1 MFDELKEGFSFP
13 KIEAEVLEFWRKNK
27 VFEKTLERSA
37 GRPDFVFYEGP
48 PTANGKPGIHHVI
61 SRTIKDLVCRYKT
74 MQGYRVER
82 KAGWDTHGLPVE
94 LEVEKEL
101 GLNSKAKI
109 EEYGIEKFN
118 AKCRESVFRY
128 KKEWD
133 ELTERIGY
141 WLDLENPY
149 ITFKNE
155 YIESVWWILAQYF
168 RRGLIYRG
176 FRVVPYCPRC
186 GTGLSSHEVAQ
197 GYEDVTE
204 TSIYVKFRLKDQ
216 KDTFILSWTTT
227 PWTLPGN
234 VALAVGEGIDYVKVK
249 QGSEFYWL
257 AEARL
262 GILKDECEIVE
273 RKKGK
278 DLAGLGYEPLFAYI
292 NPEGKPAFLV
302 ATADFVTTEEGTGVV
317 HTAVMYGA
325 DDYTLGESLGL
336 PKVHTVDDAGRFK
349 EFVTDFAGKFVKDAE
364 VDIIKNLKSR
374 GLLYKTEKYTH
385 SYPFCW
391 RCDSPLLYYARPSW
405 YIKTSQFREAMI
417 RANQTI
423 KWYPPEIGAGRFGEW
438 LAGNVDWALSRERY
452 WGTPLPIW
460 VCEGCKKEISV
471 ESLAELRKLSGQKLE
486 NLDLHRPFVDAVE
499 FPCTGCKK
507 PMRRTP
513 EVIDV
518 WFDSG
523 AMPVAQWHYP
533 FENKEKFEKFF
544 PADFISEAVD
554 QTRGWFYSLLAIS
567 VLLFDKSP
575 YKSVVVAEFILD
587 KEGQKM
593 SKHKGNVVDPWEV
606 VNKYGADPLRWY
618 LISVS
623 APWLPTRFDVD
634 GVVDTVRNFF
644 DTLRNTYSFFAL
656 YANIDG
662 WTPEKLSA
670 PQSPS
675 ELDRWILSRLN
686 SLVKE
691 TTADYEVFEVT
702 NVARKLERFVVEE
715 LSNWYVRRNRKRF
728 WRSGWDAD
736 KASAYA
742 TLHQALV
749 TVLKLAAPMAP
760 FLPEKLY
767 QELAAK
773 FQPGVDSIH
782 WAAFPVCDESK
793 IDGALERKMDDLI
806 QLVVL
811 GRAARNKSKIKVRQ
825 PLPELIAVVPG
836 GKSEAALSELV
847 PIMAEELN
855 VKKVTFLP
863 SSEKLFSLSAKP
875 VFSVLGPK
883 WGKKI
888 GAAAEKI
895 KSLGTAELLRLKQ
908 KGELEVVIEGEA
920 ATVSRTEV
928 EIVEKS
934 PEGLVGETFGG
945 YAVALDTRLSEDLV
959 LEGLARELVNRIQNL
974 RKESG
979 FEVTDRIWLSIEGT
993 PAVAKALE
1001 RFGGYIRKETLTE
1014 RLSERLP
1021 KAEASVE
1028 LNVNGE
1034 KVKLSAARAGRPENV
1049 TS

>member
-27 VFEKTLERSA
+27 IFEKTLELSA

-48 PTANGKPGIHHVI
+48 PTANGRPGIHHVI

-155 YIESVWWILAQYF
+155 YIESVWWILSQYSK
-168 RRGLIYRG
+168 RGLIYKG

-204 TSIYVKFRLKDQ
+204 TSIYVKFRLKDE

-234 VALAVGEGIDYVKVK
+234 VALAVGETVDYIKVK
-249 QGSEFYWL
+249 QGPESYWL
-257 AEARL
+257 AEARI
-262 GILKDECEIVE
+262 GILKNEYEIVE

-278 DLAGLGYEPLFAYI
+278 DLAGLHYEPLFPYI

-325 DDYTLGESLGL
+325 DDYTLGEKLGL
-336 PKVHTVDDAGRFK
+336 PKVHTVDDTGRFK
-349 EFVTDFAGKFVKDAE
+349 DFVTDFTGKFVKDAE
-364 VDIIKNLKSR
+364 VDIIKNLKAR
-374 GLLYKTEKYTH
+374 GLSYKTEKYTH

-405 YIKTSQFREAMI
+405 YIKTSQFRENFI
-417 RANQTI
+417 RANNGI
-423 KWYPPEIGAGRFGEW
+423 KWYPSEIGSGRFGEW

-452 WGTPLPIW
+452 WGTPLNIW
-460 VCEGCKKEISV
+460 ICEGCKKEASV
-471 ESLAELRKLSGQKLE
+471 ESLAELRKLSGQPLE

-499 FPCTGCKK
+499 LSCSSCKGK
-507 PMRRTP
+507 MRRTP
-513 EVIDV
+513 EVIDA

-523 AMPVAQWHYP
+523 SMPLAQWHYP

-544 PADFISEAVD
+544 PSDFISEGVD

-575 YKSVVVAEFILD
+575 YKSVVVNEFILD
-587 KEGQKM
+587 KEGLKM
-593 SKHKGNVVDPWEV
+593 SKHKGNVVNPWEV
-606 VNKYGADPLRWY
+606 INKYGADPLRWY

-623 APWLPTRFDVD
+623 APWLPTRFDIE
-634 GVVDTVRNFF
+634 GVVETVRSFF
-644 DTLRNTYSFFAL
+644 DTLRNSYSFFAL

-662 WTPEKLSA
+662 WTPAKLTE
-670 PQSPS
+670 PQTSS
-675 ELDRWILSRLN
+675 ELDRWVTSRLN
-686 SLVKE
+686 SLVKVV
-691 TTADYEVFEVT
+691 TADYEENEIT
-702 NVARKLERFVVEE
+702 NAARKIARFTVEE

-728 WRSGWDAD
+728 WRSGQDAD
-736 KASAYA
+736 KAAAYA

-749 TVLKLAAPMAP
+749 TVLKLAAPIAP
-760 FLPEKLY
+760 FVSEKLY
-767 QELAAK
+767 QELAAQFDGK
-773 FQPGVDSIH
+773 TESIH
-782 WAAFPVCDESK
+782 GCAFPKVDELK
-793 IDGALERKMDDLI
+793 IDSALEQKMEALI

-825 PLPELIAVVPG
+825 PLAELFAVLPG
-836 GKSEAALSELV
+836 KGQEQGLAELA
-847 PIMAEELN
+847 PILADELN
-855 VKKVTFLP
+855 VKKVTFL
-863 SSEKLFSLSAKP
+863 STSESLFSLSAKP

-883 WGKKI
+883 MGKKI

-895 KSLGTAELLRLKQ
+895 KSLGTPELLKLKQ
-908 KGELEVVIEGEA
+908 KGELDLVIDEEVVTIVKE
-920 ATVSRTEV
+920 EV

-934 PEGLVGETFGG
+934 SEGLVGEVSGG
-945 YAVALDTRLSEDLV
+945 YAVALDTRMTDELI
-959 LEGLARELVNRIQNL
+959 LEGIARELVNKIQNL

-979 FEVTDRIWLSIEGT
+979 FEVTDRIFLGISGS
-993 PAVAKALE
+993 PVVGKALE
-1001 RFGGYIRKETLTE
+1001 RFGAYVKRETLAE
-1014 RLSERLP
+1014 KLEENLGF
-1021 KAEASVE
+1021 AEAVSE
-1028 LNVNGE
+1028 LSVNGE
-1034 KVKLSAARAGRPENV
+1034 KVIIAVTRVGRAKEV
-1049 TS
+1049 AS

>member
-27 VFEKTLERSA
+27 VFEKTLELGA
-37 GRPDFVFYEGP
+37 GRPEFVFYEGP

-149 ITFKNE
+149 VTFKNE
-155 YIESVWWILAQYF
+155 YIESVWWILSQF
-168 RRGLIYRG
+168 FKKGLIYRG
-176 FRVVPYCPRC
+176 FKVVPYCPRC

-197 GYEDVTE
+197 GYEEVTE
-204 TSIYVKFRLKDQ
+204 TSIYVKFRLKEK

-234 VALAVGEGIDYVKVK
+234 VALAVGESIDYVKVK

-262 GILKDECEIVE
+262 GILDGEYEIVE

-278 DLAGLGYEPLFAYI
+278 ELAGLAYEPLFAYI
-292 NPEGKPAFLV
+292 NSEGKPAFLV
-302 ATADFVTTEEGTGVV
+302 ATADFVTTDEGTGVV

-325 DDYTLGESLGL
+325 DDYALGEKLGL
-336 PKVHTVDDAGRFK
+336 PRVHTVDDAGHFK
-349 EFVTDFAGKFVKDAE
+349 DFVSDFAGKFVKDAE
-364 VDIIKNLKSR
+364 KDIIKNLKTR
-374 GLLYKTEKYTH
+374 GLLYKPEKYTH

-391 RCDSPLLYYARPSW
+391 RCDTPLLYYARPSW
-405 YIKTSQFREAMI
+405 YIQTSQFRKNLL
-417 RANQTI
+417 RANGSV
-423 KWYPPEIGAGRFGEW
+423 KWFPPEIGSGRFGEW

-460 VCEGCKKEISV
+460 VCHGCKKEISI
-471 ESLAELRKLSGQKLE
+471 ESLSELRKLSGQKLE
-486 NLDLHRPFVDAVE
+486 NLDLHRPYVDGVE
-499 FPCTGCKK
+499 IPCSGCKK

-523 AMPVAQWHYP
+523 AMPLAQWHYP
-533 FENKEKFEKFF
+533 FENKEKFEKSF

-567 VLLFDKSP
+567 VLLFDKSSF
-575 YKSVVVAEFILD
+575 KSAVVAEFILD
-587 KEGQKM
+587 KEGRKM
-593 SKHKGNVVDPWEV
+593 SKHKGNVVNPWEV
-606 VNKYGADPLRWY
+606 IDKYGADPLRWY

-623 APWLPTRFDVD
+623 APWLPTRFDVA
-634 GVVDTVRNFF
+634 GVADTVRNFF

-656 YANIDG
+656 YANIDR
-662 WTPEKLSA
+662 WKPEKLSE

-686 SLVKE
+686 SLVQAV
-691 TTADYEVFEVT
+691 TADYEVYELT
-702 NVARKLERFVVEE
+702 NAARKMERFTVEE

-728 WRSGWDAD
+728 WRAGWDAD
-736 KASAYA
+736 KAAAYA

-749 TVLKLAAPMAP
+749 TVLKLMAP
-760 FLPEKLY
+760 IAPFVSEKLY
-767 QELAAK
+767 QELTAK
-773 FQPGVDSIH
+773 FKSGADSIH
-782 WAAFPVCDESK
+782 WTAFPTGDEKK
-793 IDGALERKMDDLI
+793 IDAALEKKMDDLI

-825 PLPELIAVVPG
+825 PLPELFAVVPG
-836 GKSEAALSELV
+836 GKSDAALSELA
-847 PIMAEELN
+847 PIMADELN

-863 SSEKLFSLSAKP
+863 SSEKLFSLTAKP

-883 WGKKI
+883 LGKKI

-908 KGELEVVIEGEA
+908 KGELELVVDGETVTVNQA
-920 ATVSRTEV
+920 AI

-934 PEGLVGETFGG
+934 PEGLVGESSGG
-945 YAVALDTRLSEDLV
+945 YAVALDTRLSEALI
-959 LEGLARELVNRIQNL
+959 LEGLARELVNKIQNL

-979 FEVTDRIWLSIEGT
+979 FEVTDRIWLSVSGT
-993 PAVAKALE
+993 PAVEAALE
-1001 RFGGYIRKETLTE
+1001 RFGGYIQRETLTE
-1014 RLSERLP
+1014 RLADALSKTEGF
-1021 KAEASVE
+1021 AEVV
-1028 LNVNGE
+1028 VNGE
-1034 KVKLSAARAGRPENV
+1034 KVKLSVARAGRSENV

>member
-1 MFDELKEGFSFP
+1 
-13 KIEAEVLEFWRKNK
+13 
-27 VFEKTLERSA
+27 
-37 GRPDFVFYEGP
+37 
-48 PTANGKPGIHHVI
+48 
-61 SRTIKDLVCRYKT
+61 
-74 MQGYRVER
+74 
-82 KAGWDTHGLPVE
+82 
-94 LEVEKEL
+94 
-101 GLNSKAKI
+101 
-109 EEYGIEKFN
+109 
-118 AKCRESVFRY
+118 
-128 KKEWD
+128 
-133 ELTERIGY
+133 
-141 WLDLENPY
+141 
-149 ITFKNE
+149 
-155 YIESVWWILAQYF
+155 
-168 RRGLIYRG
+168 
-176 FRVVPYCPRC
+176 
-186 GTGLSSHEVAQ
+186 
-197 GYEDVTE
+197 
-204 TSIYVKFRLKDQ
+204 
-216 KDTFILSWTTT
+216 
-227 PWTLPGN
+227 PGN
-234 VALAVGEGIDYVKVK
+234 VALAVGEDIDYVKVK
-249 QGSEFYWL
+249 QGPEFYWL

-262 GILKDECEIVE
+262 SILKGEYEIVE

-278 DLAGLGYEPLFAYI
+278 DLAGLHYEPLFNYI
-292 NPEGKPAFLV
+292 KPEGKPAFLV
-302 ATADFVTTEEGTGVV
+302 AAADFVTTEEGTGVV

-325 DDYTLGESLGL
+325 DDYVLGEKLGL
-336 PKVHTVDDAGRFK
+336 PRVHTVDDAGRFK
-349 EFVTDFAGKFVKDAE
+349 DFVTDFSGQFVKDAE
-364 VDIIKNLKSR
+364 GGIIKNLKGR

-391 RCDSPLLYYARPSW
+391 RCDTPLLYYARPSW
-405 YIKTSQFREAMI
+405 YIKTSQYRDNMI
-417 RANQTI
+417 RANQKV
-423 KWYPPEIGAGRFGEW
+423 KWYPPEIGSGRFGEW

-452 WGTPLPIW
+452 WGTPLNIW
-460 VCEGCKKEISV
+460 VCGGCKKEISV

-499 FPCTGCKK
+499 IPCSGCKK

-513 EVIDV
+513 EVVDV

-523 AMPVAQWHYP
+523 AMPMAQWHYP

-567 VLLFDKSP
+567 VLLFDKSSF
-575 YKSVVVAEFILD
+575 KSVVVAEFILD

-606 VNKYGADPLRWY
+606 IDKYGADPLRWY

-623 APWLPTRFDVD
+623 APWLPTRFDVA

-662 WTPEKLSA
+662 WKPEKLSEK
-670 PQSPS
+670 QSLS

-691 TTADYEVFEVT
+691 VTADYEAFEIT
-702 NVARKLERFVVEE
+702 NVARKMERFVVEE

-728 WRSGWDAD
+728 WRAGWDAD
-736 KASAYA
+736 KAAAYA

-749 TVLKLAAPMAP
+749 TVLKLAAPIAP
-760 FLPEKLY
+760 FISEKLY

-773 FQPGVDSIH
+773 FKSGAESVH
-782 WAAFPVCDESK
+782 WAAFPACDESK
-793 IDGALERKMDDLI
+793 IDAALERKMDDLI

-825 PLPELIAVVPG
+825 PLPELYAVVPG
-836 GKSEAALSELV
+836 GKPDAALAELA

-863 SSEKLFSLSAKP
+863 SSETLFSLTAKP
-875 VFSVLGPK
+875 VFSALGPK

-908 KGELEVVIEGEA
+908 KGELELVIDGETVTVNEG
-920 ATVSRTEV
+920 EV

-934 PEGLVGETFGG
+934 PEGLVGESFGG
-945 YAVALDTRLSEDLV
+945 YAVALDTRLSEELV
-959 LEGLARELVNRIQNL
+959 LEGLARELVNKIQNL

-979 FEVTDRIWLSIEGT
+979 FEVTDRIRLSIAGT

-1001 RFGGYIRKETLTE
+1001 RFGPYIQKETLAE
-1014 RLSERLP
+1014 KIADRLP
-1021 KAEASVE
+1021 EAEASVE
-1028 LNVNGE
+1028 VNVNGE
-1034 KVKLSAARAGRPENV
+1034 KVKLSVARAGISENV

>member
-27 VFEKTLERSA
+27 IFEKTLDLGT

-61 SRTIKDLVCRYKT
+61 ARTIKDLVCRYKT

-101 GLNSKAKI
+101 GLNSKARI

-128 KKEWD
+128 KKDWE

-141 WLDLENPY
+141 WVDIKHPY
-149 ITFKNE
+149 VTFQNG
-155 YIESVWWILAQYF
+155 YIESVWWILSEF
-168 RRGLIYRG
+168 FKKGLIYRG
-176 FRVVPYCPRC
+176 FKVVPYCPRC

-197 GYEDVTE
+197 GYGEVTE
-204 TSIYVKFRLKDQ
+204 TSIYVKFRLKGQ

-234 VALAVGEGIDYVKVK
+234 VALAVGEDIDYVKVK
-249 QGSEFYWL
+249 AGLEFYWL

-262 GILKDECEIVE
+262 GILEEGYEIVE
-273 RKKGK
+273 RHKGK
-278 DLAGLGYEPLFAYI
+278 DLAGISYEPLFSYI
-292 NPEGKPAFLV
+292 NPQGKPAFLV
-302 ATADFVTTEEGTGVV
+302 ATADFITTEEGTGVV

-325 DDYTLGESLGL
+325 DDYTLGEKLGL

-349 EFVTDFAGKFVKDAE
+349 DFVTDFAGKFVKDAE
-364 VDIIKNLKSR
+364 PDIIKNLKAR
-374 GLLYKTEKYTH
+374 GLLYKPEKYTH

-405 YIKTSQFREAMI
+405 YIKTSPFRENLI
-417 RANQTI
+417 RANASV
-423 KWYPPEIGAGRFGEW
+423 KWYPPEIGSGRFGEW

-452 WGTPLPIW
+452 WGTPLNIW

-471 ESLAELRKLSGQKLE
+471 ESLSELRNLSGQKLE
-486 NLDLHRPFVDAVE
+486 NLDLHRPFVDAIE
-499 FPCTGCKK
+499 LPCMACTGK
-507 PMRRTP
+507 MRRTL

-544 PADFISEAVD
+544 PADFISEGMD

-567 VLLFDKSP
+567 VLLFDRAP
-575 YKSVVVAEFILD
+575 YKSVVVTDFILD
-587 KEGQKM
+587 KQGQKM

-606 VNKYGADPLRWY
+606 INTYGGDPLRWY
-618 LISVS
+618 LLSVS
-623 APWLPTRFDVD
+623 APWLPTRFDID
-634 GVVDTVRNFF
+634 GMVDTIRNFF

-662 WTPEKLSA
+662 WKPEKLSE

-675 ELDRWILSRLN
+675 ELDRWIISRLH
-686 SLVKE
+686 SLLKAA
-691 TTADYEVFEVT
+691 TADYEAFEIT
-702 NVARKLERFVVEE
+702 NVARKIERFTVQE

-728 WRSGWDAD
+728 WRAGWDAD
-736 KASAYA
+736 KAAAYA

-749 TVLKLAAPMAP
+749 TVLKLTAPIAP
-760 FLPEKLY
+760 LVSEKLY
-767 QELAAK
+767 QELVAK
-773 FQPGVDSIH
+773 FKPGADSIH
-782 WAAFPVCDESK
+782 WETFPVCDEKK
-793 IDGALERKMDDLI
+793 INAALERKMEDLI

-811 GRAARNKSKIKVRQ
+811 GRAARNKSRIKVRQ
-825 PLPELIAVVPG
+825 PLPELFAVVPG
-836 GKSEAALSELV
+836 AESNRTLSELV

-863 SSEKLFSLSAKP
+863 SSEKLFSLTAKP

-883 WGKKI
+883 LGKKI

-895 KSLGTAELLRLKQ
+895 KSLGTGELLRLKQ
-908 KGELEVVIEGEA
+908 KGELELVIDGEVV
-920 ATVSRTEV
+920 TVDRSEV

-934 PEGLVGETFGG
+934 PDGLVGEIFGG

-959 LEGLARELVNRIQNL
+959 LEGLARELVNKIQNL
-974 RKESG
+974 RKASG
-979 FEVTDRIWLSIEGT
+979 FEVTDRIWLSVSGT
-993 PAVAKALE
+993 PPVAKALE
-1001 RFGGYIRKETLTE
+1001 RFGGYIQRETLAE
-1014 RLSERLP
+1014 RIVETLP
-1021 KAEASVE
+1021 KAETSAEVR
-1028 LNVNGE
+1028 LNGE
-1034 KVKLSAARAGRPENV
+1034 PVKLSVARVHSSEKV
-1049 TS
+1049 VS

>member
-1 MFDELKEGFSFP
+1 MFNELKEGFSFP

-27 VFEKTLERSA
+27 IFEKTLELSA
-37 GRPDFVFYEGP
+37 GKPDFVFYEGP
-48 PTANGKPGIHHVI
+48 PTANGRPGIHHVI

-155 YIESVWWILAQYF
+155 YIESVWWILSQYSK
-168 RRGLIYRG
+168 RGLIYKG

-204 TSIYVKFRLKDQ
+204 TSIYVKFRLKDE

-234 VALAVGEGIDYVKVK
+234 VALAVGEDVDYVKVK

-262 GILKDECEIVE
+262 GILKDEYQIVE

-278 DLAGLGYEPLFAYI
+278 EIAGLHYEPLFNYI
-292 NPEGKPAFLV
+292 DPDGKPAFLV

-325 DDYTLGESLGL
+325 DDYALGEKLGL
-336 PKVHTVDDAGRFK
+336 PKVHTVDDTGRFK
-349 EFVTDFAGKFVKDAE
+349 DFVTDFAGKFVKDAE
-364 VDIIKNLKSR
+364 VDIIKNLKSC
-374 GLLYKTEKYTH
+374 GLSYKTEKFTH

-405 YIKTSQFREAMI
+405 YIKTSQFRENFI
-417 RANQTI
+417 RANNGI
-423 KWYPPEIGAGRFGEW
+423 KWYPPEIGSGRFGEW

-452 WGTPLPIW
+452 WGTPLNIW
-460 VCEGCKKEISV
+460 ICEGCKKEVTV
-471 ESLAELRKLSGQKLE
+471 ESLAELRQLCGQPLE

-499 FPCTGCKK
+499 LPCPSCKGK
-507 PMRRTP
+507 MRRTP
-513 EVIDV
+513 EVIDA

-523 AMPVAQWHYP
+523 SMPLAQWHYP

-544 PADFISEAVD
+544 PSDFISEGVD

-567 VLLFDKSP
+567 VMLFDKSP
-575 YKSVVVAEFILD
+575 YKSVVVNEFILD
-587 KEGQKM
+587 KEGLKM
-593 SKHKGNVVDPWEV
+593 SKHKGNVVNPWEV
-606 VNKYGADPLRWY
+606 IDKYGADPLRWH
-618 LISVS
+618 LVSVS
-623 APWLPTRFDVD
+623 APWLPSRFDID
-634 GVVDTVRNFF
+634 SVVETVRSFF
-644 DTLRNTYSFFAL
+644 DTLRNNYSFFAI

-662 WTPEKLSA
+662 WTPAKLS
-670 PQSPS
+670 
-675 ELDRWILSRLN
+675 ELQTLSVLDCWITSRLN

-691 TTADYEVFEVT
+691 VTADYEVNEIT
-702 NVARKLERFVVEE
+702 NAARKISHFTVEE

-736 KASAYA
+736 KAAAYA
-742 TLHQALV
+742 TLHQTLV
-749 TVLKLAAPMAP
+749 AVLKLSAPIAP
-760 FLPEKLY
+760 FVSEKLY
-767 QELAAK
+767 QELVAQFSGK
-773 FQPGVDSIH
+773 TDSVH
-782 WAAFPVCDESK
+782 WCAFPKADESK
-793 IDGALERKMDDLI
+793 IDSVLERKMESLI

-811 GRAARNKSKIKVRQ
+811 GRSARNKSKIKTRQ
-825 PLPELIAVVPG
+825 PLAELFAVLPG
-836 GKSEAALSELV
+836 KGQEQGLAELA
-847 PIMAEELN
+847 PILADELN

-863 SSEKLFSLSAKP
+863 SSESLFSLSAKP
-875 VFSVLGPK
+875 VFAALGPK
-883 WGKKI
+883 LGKKI

-895 KSLGTAELLRLKQ
+895 KSLGTPELLKLKQ
-908 KGELEVVIEGEA
+908 KGELELVIDGEVV
-920 ATVSRTEV
+920 TVVKEEV

-934 PEGLVGETFGG
+934 SEGLVGEVFGG
-945 YAVALDTRLSEDLV
+945 YVVALDIRMTDELV
-959 LEGLARELVNRIQNL
+959 LEGIARELVNKIQNL
-974 RKESG
+974 RKDSG
-979 FEVTDRIWLSIEGT
+979 FEVTDRIFLGVSGS
-993 PAVAKALE
+993 PAVGKALE
-1001 RFGGYIRKETLTE
+1001 RFGAYVKRETLAE
-1014 RLSERLP
+1014 KLEKNLGF
-1021 KAEASVE
+1021 AEATSE
-1028 LNVNGE
+1028 LSVNGE
-1034 KVKLSAARAGRPENV
+1034 KTTIAVTRVGRAKEV

>member
-1 MFDELKEGFSFP
+1 MFDELKESFSFP

-27 VFEKTLERSA
+27 VFEKTLELGA
-37 GRPDFVFYEGP
+37 GRPEFVFYEGP
-48 PTANGKPGIHHVI
+48 PTANGRPGIHHVI

-101 GLNSKAKI
+101 GLNSKGKI
-109 EEYGIEKFN
+109 EEYGVEKFN

-128 KKEWD
+128 KKDWE
-133 ELTERIGY
+133 ELTERTGY
-141 WLDLENPY
+141 WVDMQHPY
-149 ITFKNE
+149 VTFQNE
-155 YIESVWWILAQYF
+155 YIESVWWILTQF
-168 RRGLIYRG
+168 FKKGLIYRG
-176 FRVVPYCPRC
+176 FKVVPYCPRC

-197 GYEDVTE
+197 GYQEVTE
-204 TSIYVKFRLKDQ
+204 TSIYVKFRLKEK

-234 VALAVGEGIDYVKVK
+234 VALAVGESIDYVKVK
-249 QGSEFYWL
+249 QGSEFFYL

-262 GILKDECEIVE
+262 GILEGEYEIVE

-278 DLAGLGYEPLFAYI
+278 ELTGLTYEPLFTYI
-292 NPEGKPAFLV
+292 TPEGKPAFLV

-317 HTAVMYGA
+317 HTAVMYGT
-325 DDYTLGESLGL
+325 DDYTLGEKLGL
-336 PKVHTVDDAGRFK
+336 PRVHTVDDAGCFK
-349 EFVTDFAGKFVKDAE
+349 DFVTDFAGKFVKEAE
-364 VDIIKNLKSR
+364 PDIIKNLKAR
-374 GLLYKTEKYTH
+374 GLLYKPEKYTH

-405 YIKTSQFREAMI
+405 YIKTSQFRENLI
-417 RANQTI
+417 RANQSVS
-423 KWYPPEIGAGRFGEW
+423 WYPPEIGSGRFGEW

-452 WGTPLPIW
+452 WGTPLNIW
-460 VCEGCKKEISV
+460 VCEGCKKEVSV
-471 ESLAELRKLSGQKLE
+471 ESLSELRKLSGQKLE
-486 NLDLHRPFVDAVE
+486 NLDLHRPYVDAVLL
-499 FPCTGCKK
+499 PCPDCKK

-523 AMPVAQWHYP
+523 AMPLAQWHYP

-544 PADFISEAVD
+544 PADFISEGMD

-567 VLLFDKSP
+567 VLLFDRTP
-575 YKSVVVAEFILD
+575 YKSVVVTDFILD
-587 KEGQKM
+587 KQGQKM
-593 SKHKGNVVDPWEV
+593 SKHKGNVVNPWEV
-606 VNKYGADPLRWY
+606 IDKYGADPLRWY

-634 GVVDTVRNFF
+634 GMVDIARNFF

-662 WTPEKLSA
+662 WKPEKLSL
-670 PQSPS
+670 PQTPS

-691 TTADYEVFEVT
+691 VTADYETFEIT
-702 NVARKLERFVVEE
+702 SLARKIERFTVEE

-728 WRSGWDAD
+728 WRAGWETD
-736 KASAYA
+736 KAAAYA
-742 TLHQALV
+742 TLHQLLV
-749 TVLKLAAPMAP
+749 TLLKLAAPIAP
-760 FLPEKLY
+760 FVSEKMY
-767 QELAAK
+767 QELAAQFK
-773 FQPGVDSIH
+773 TGADSIH
-782 WAAFPVCDESK
+782 WAVFPVGDEKK
-793 IDGALERKMDDLI
+793 IDLALEKKMDDLI

-825 PLPELIAVVPG
+825 PLPELFAVVPG
-836 GKSEAALSELV
+836 GQSDRALSELA

-863 SSEKLFSLSAKP
+863 SSEKLFSLTAKP
-875 VFSVLGPK
+875 VFSALGPK
-883 WGKKI
+883 LGKKI

-895 KSLGTAELLRLKQ
+895 KSLGSAEVLRLRQ
-908 KGELEVVIEGEA
+908 KGELELVIDGE
-920 ATVSRTEV
+920 TVTVKRSEV

-934 PEGLVGETFGG
+934 PEGLVGESFGG
-945 YAVALDTRLSEDLV
+945 YAVALDTRLSEELI
-959 LEGLARELVNRIQNL
+959 LEGLARELVNKIQNL

-979 FEVTDRIWLSIEGT
+979 FLVTDRIWLSVAGT

-1001 RFGGYIRKETLTE
+1001 RFGGYILKETLTE
-1014 RLSERLP
+1014 RLADTLP
-1021 KAEASVE
+1021 KAEGSIEV
-1028 LNVNGE
+1028 NVNGE
-1034 KVKLSAARAGRPENV
+1034 KVKLSLARTGMAEHAG
-1049 TS
+1049 S